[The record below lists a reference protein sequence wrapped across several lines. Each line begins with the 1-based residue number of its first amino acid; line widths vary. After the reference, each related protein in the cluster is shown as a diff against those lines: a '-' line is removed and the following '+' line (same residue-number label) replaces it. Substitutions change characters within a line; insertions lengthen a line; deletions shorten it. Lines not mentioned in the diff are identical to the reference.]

1 MVAFTGVNELSQV
14 EALES
19 GTVQLFSE
27 FNSRFQSLI
36 NRATWQTAEN
46 DLRAARLA
54 TLKAS
59 SAFNDSIALTGI
71 SNTAINNEI
80 TRTNTLYSSVN
91 NRLFVTSDTTGITT
105 IQARQTAVQSFLS
118 SYTPQAYNASLD
130 QLAKLPKITGRLVG
144 YQNNQWTYWSK
155 AASDNFQVSAVAGSL
170 ERGVGANSNP
180 GFPNNTYYPTP
191 LNNESSDLRGD
202 ASVLDGVS
210 LPSKGLTVI
219 FGRQPLIADLA
230 TCEIWNG
237 SLGGRMNAGSSHV
250 GYVGNSSRAA
260 LWSTESMAFAVG
272 DYTSEGDFNYQLRV
286 RLFGG
291 APTASWTGGTYQGA
305 GGNESYASLF
315 ALRFS

>member
-1 MVAFTGVNELSQV
+1 MVAFTGEVELSQV

-27 FNSRFQSLI
+27 FNSRYQSLI

-46 DLRAARLA
+46 DLRAVRLA
-54 TLKAS
+54 SLKAN
-59 SAFNDSIALTGI
+59 SAYNDSVALTGI
-71 SNTAINNEI
+71 SNTTINSEI
-80 TRTNTLYSSVN
+80 ARTNALYSSVN
-91 NRLFVTSDTTGITT
+91 DRLYVTADTSGITA
-105 IQARQTAVQSFLS
+105 IQARQNVVQNFLNT
-118 SYTPQAYNASLD
+118 YTPQAYNASLD
-130 QLAKLPKITGRLVG
+130 QLANLPKIPGRILG
-144 YQNNQWTYWSK
+144 YLNNQWSYWSK
-155 AASDNFQVSAVAGSL
+155 AASDIFQVSAVAGTL
-170 ERGVGANSNP
+170 ERGSGANSNP

-191 LNNESSDLRGD
+191 LNAETSDLKGD
-202 ASVLDGVS
+202 ASVLDGVT

-230 TCEIWNG
+230 TCEIWNA

-250 GYVGNSSRAA
+250 GYVGNSNRAA
-260 LWSTESMAFAVG
+260 LWSTESMTFAIG
-272 DYTSEGDFNYQLRV
+272 DYTSEGNFNYQLRV

-291 APTASWTGGTYQGA
+291 APTPSWTGGTYQGA